1 MQHKTFDTCITSGYA
16 YFYEGVPERVRGRKT
31 PEGRPRNREPMGQKG
46 SDKGCDQT
54 GQHPPVAYS
63 AGGLRQTCTERQAMK
78 VVSFSI
84 FKGGTGK
91 TTTTVS
97 TAAALVK
104 KGKRVLLVDLDQQAS
119 ATRYLDLDPEATPSL
134 YEVFTGA
141 KSAQAAIRPTKF
153 GIDVLP
159 SHVLLAAIEEA
170 LEPGDEQKLAAMLTP
185 LKQVYD
191 FILIDTPPGKAMLA
205 FNGLAAADLIVIPA
219 SAERMAV
226 DGVADLITHVQKIMW
241 SKFALTDQELRILF
255 TMYRSTTSHSPAVV
269 ENARKI
275 WRENVLNVK
284 IPHSTLFSRSYD
296 EKTPVGMLEPTHPGA
311 IAYNVFADWLIDNSK
326 Q

>member
-1 MQHKTFDTCITSGYA
+1 
-16 YFYEGVPERVRGRKT
+16 
-31 PEGRPRNREPMGQKG
+31 
-46 SDKGCDQT
+46 
-54 GQHPPVAYS
+54 
-63 AGGLRQTCTERQAMK
+63 MK

-91 TTTTVS
+91 TTSTVS
-97 TAAALVK
+97 TAAALAT

-119 ATRYLDLDPEATPSL
+119 ATRYLDLDPDASPSL
-134 YEVFTGA
+134 YDVFTGA
-141 KSAQAAIRPTKF
+141 KSAQATIRKTKF
-153 GIDVLP
+153 GIDALP
-159 SHVLLAAIEEA
+159 SHILLAAIEEA

-185 LKQVYD
+185 LKQEYD

-241 SKFALTDQELRILF
+241 SKFALTHQELRILF
-255 TMYRSTTSHSPAVV
+255 TMYRATTSHSPAVV

-275 WRENVLNVK
+275 WRDNVLKVK
-284 IPHSTLFSRSYD
+284 IPHTTLFSRSYD
-296 EKTPVGMLEPTHPGA
+296 EKTPVAMLDPTHPGA
-311 IAYNVFADWLIDNSK
+311 LAYDRFAQWLIDESHETA
-326 Q
+326 